1 MEKHHDVSCVVF
13 ENDILTV
20 SVDGRVVRVPAR
32 NHPQSIRD
40 ASEAERTNLKFPHQD
55 AAYIGQL
62 LMKTCLLTQSL
73 VSNTVLVGN
82 HRSNAEKRSW

>member
-40 ASEAERTNLKFPHQD
+40 ASEAERTKFEISPPGYGIHWPTLD
-55 AAYIGQL
+55 EDLSIDGILGIEHSACG
-62 LMKTCLLTQSL
+62 KS
-73 VSNTVLVGN
+73 S
-82 HRSNAEKRSW
+82 K